1 MMCARTRGLP
11 WLVALSALFALTVF
25 GCSARAKTV
34 TLNVRATHPVSVAPI
49 EMEPGATK
57 LVAVGTYK
65 VGKYKSKDLR
75 VLQKMLDR
83 TIPMRG
89 APEQSFRVHLVVRSF
104 LIVHSNEKGAGL
116 ACVAWALTNPQQELV
131 FDEQFYAAR
140 DSPPLSVSG
149 IKTRIHEGITKR
161 VHQRA
166 QDVAS
171 ERPLGSPP
179 EDTYDDFER
188 AASRVP
194 NRFKSELPTIF
205 GGYDKWGNQTGIWRT
220 VSGESGEEFARR
232 CDDIDWYT
240 RLGIARPP
248 NAPKPAPP
256 EAPAPG
262 PAPPSG
268 YPPET
273 SP

>member
-1 MMCARTRGLP
+1 MPAPNRA
-11 WLVALSALFALTVF
+11 LVCTVTSCSALLLTVA
-25 GCSARAKTV
+25 GCAARSKTV
-34 TLNVRATHPVSVAPI
+34 TLDVHATHPVSVAPVA
-49 EMEPGATK
+49 MEPGATK

-65 VGKYKSKDLR
+65 VGEYKAEDLR
-75 VLQKMLDR
+75 VLENMLNE
-83 TIPMRG
+83 TTPIRG
-89 APEQSFRVHLVVRSF
+89 TPQDSFRVHLVVRSF
-104 LIVHSNEKGAGL
+104 LIVHSNQKGAGL
-116 ACVAWALTNPQQELV
+116 ACIAWALTDPRGELV

-140 DSPPLSVSG
+140 SSPPLSVSG
-149 IKTRIHEGITKR
+149 IKNRIHEGITKR
-161 VHQRA
+161 VHHRV

-171 ERPLGSPP
+171 GRPLSLPP
-179 EDTYDDFER
+179 EDTYNDFER

-194 NRFKSELPTIF
+194 NQFKSELQTIF
-205 GGYDKWGNQTGIWRT
+205 GGYDQWGNQTGIWRT
-220 VSGESGEEFARR
+220 VRGGSGEGSVRR
-232 CDDIDWYT
+232 GDDIDWYE

-256 EAPAPG
+256 GAPAPG

>member
-1 MMCARTRGLP
+1 MCAPTRGLA
-11 WLVALSALFALTVF
+11 WLVPLSALLAFTAF
-25 GCSARAKTV
+25 GCSARVKTV
-34 TLNVRATHPVSVAPI
+34 TLNVQGTHPVSIAPI

-75 VLQKMLDR
+75 VLQTMLDR

-89 APEQSFRVHLVVRSF
+89 APEESFRVHLVVRSF

-116 ACVAWALTNPQQELV
+116 ACVAWALTNPHQELV

-140 DSPPLSVSG
+140 ASPPLSVTG
-149 IKTRIHEGITKR
+149 IKNRIHEGITKR

-171 ERPLGSPP
+171 GRPLGSPP

-194 NRFKSELPTIF
+194 NQFKSELPTIF
-205 GGYDKWGNQTGIWRT
+205 GGYDQWGNQTGIWRT
-220 VSGESGEEFARR
+220 VGGQSGEESARR
-232 CDDIDWYT
+232 CDRIDWYR

-248 NAPKPAPP
+248 GAPEPPPALPLRT
-256 EAPAPG
+256 
-262 PAPPSG
+262 G
-268 YPPET
+268 YPP
-273 SP
+273 SADP